1 MAAPSYAEGD
11 AFLARLPAPLRGRVA
26 LRPEEVRALVL
37 RVDLLLLNTPRP
49 PLDLAQPYHAAL
61 ALAPGARAVAER
73 VQLFLGPEDLWSGR
87 VWAVLEG
94 LGHTPLG

>member
-1 MAAPSYAEGD
+1 M
-11 AFLARLPAPLRGRVA
+11 A

>member
-1 MAAPSYAEGD
+1 M
-11 AFLARLPAPLRGRVA
+11 
-26 LRPEEVRALVL
+26 RALVL
-37 RVDLLLLNTPRP
+37 RVHPLLLTPPPRP
-49 PLDLAQPYHAAL
+49 SALAQPYHAAL